1 MCCKPGSREAL
12 EKILVT
18 HAGRINIPGIPLR
31 ELTDQLM
38 AWATGQRTRT
48 RTWCEHIR
56 WLNGGWMMCRAWET
70 AGSTTWCVNEYESFC
85 RYCAAPQPEDA

>member
-38 AWATGQRTRT
+38 DWATGQRERG
-48 RTWCEHIR
+48 WCEHIIWHDECPR
-56 WLNGGWMMCRAWET
+56 GWVYRPSLHSPELWH
-70 AGSTTWCVNEYESFC
+70 FC
-85 RYCAAPQPEDA
+85 PSCGTPRPGEG

>member
-38 AWATGQRTRT
+38 DWATGQRERG
-48 RTWCEHIR
+48 WCEHCSP
-56 WLNGGWMMCRAWET
+56 LPGGWLFQEKGTKTPISASCWKV
-70 AGSTTWCVNEYESFC
+70 CPL
-85 RYCAAPQPEDA
+85 CAAKRPEDA